1 MMYPIMGGQQRG
13 RGMSLPDLLTLLRMP
28 TDLRALGSYFG
39 GGAGAGAAAGAGPT
53 AASAMGGVGIGGAE
67 LSGLGGSG
75 AGAGGL
81 GAITPWL
88 GPIGIG
94 LGILGTA
101 GEWSGGGLGFGRSK
115 DATRRAMSEMGPEA
129 AGQSILDQLGGTP
142 IWRSQSDATSPLG
155 LLDSWGDVYDQSRRS
170 PAYKSLEDAIFRAHV
185 GPSATEIDE
194 TGLQSLMGDA
204 ASAGVLANRGIHL
217 DPWRSHPYADQRYA
231 WRPMT
236 AFEELWQRNRFQEE
250 GGNR

>member
-1 MMYPIMGGQQRG
+1 MMYPILGGQQARSSG
-13 RGMSLPDLLTLLRMP
+13 PSLPEILSMLRLPM
-28 TDLRALGSYFG
+28 DLRALSSYFG
-39 GGAGAGAAAGAGPT
+39 GGGAAAGAGTAAGESISALGGGMGFGSTGAP
-53 AASAMGGVGIGGAE
+53 AASALA
-67 LSGLGGSG
+67 
-75 AGAGGL
+75 
-81 GAITPWL
+81 PWL

-115 DATRRAMSEMGPEA
+115 NTIREAMANMGPDA

-142 IWRSQSDATSPLG
+142 VWRSQSDATSSLE

-194 TGLQSLMGDA
+194 TGLQTLMGDA
-204 ASAGVLANRGIHL
+204 ASAGVLANRGIRL

-250 GGNR
+250 GGNQ